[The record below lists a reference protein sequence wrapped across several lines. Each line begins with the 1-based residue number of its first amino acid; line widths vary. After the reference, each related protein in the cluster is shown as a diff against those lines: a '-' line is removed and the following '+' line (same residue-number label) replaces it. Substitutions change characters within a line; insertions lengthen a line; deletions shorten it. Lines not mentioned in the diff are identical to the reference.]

1 MCVTTSGEW
10 RGKSVLVVKT
20 PDLFE
25 MSDQM
30 VRREMSRCR
39 SLSFPG
45 PNVLLLIVKPS
56 EFTQEDAEKLT
67 FILSLFGQN
76 SFKHSMI
83 VLTHKEKQTNVLNQL
98 LQKCGGRQYNMF
110 EENHGLL
117 MKNIEKM
124 MSENKES
131 FLTFTEET
139 RGPQCEQIKPDL
151 NLVLCG
157 RRAAG
162 KTSAVKKI
170 LGLSEL
176 QSVSSQQSV
185 RNQAEVSGRWVSV
198 VELPALSEKP
208 QKEVMQESFRS
219 VSLCDPEGIHAFIL
233 VLPVDPLTDEDKREL
248 QIIQKTFGSQVKD
261 FTRILFTVD
270 SDPKDPNVVHFVEKD
285 KDIQKFCQSFGGRY
299 NILNIRNKQ
308 QISELLEKIQVE
320 KSYSVETFVQVQMEK
335 NIELEEEVRNLTKQD
350 SCDEEQSPDSL
361 RIVLI
366 GKTGSGKSS
375 SGNTILGRKE
385 FKADSSQTSVTR
397 VCQKAQGEVDG
408 RPVFVVDTPGLF
420 DTSLSNKEVYEE
432 MVKCISLLAPGPHV
446 FLLVIQIGR
455 FTPEEMETLKLIKE
469 SFGEKSELFTI
480 ILFTRG
486 DDLQHNEKTVEEYI
500 EEGTN
505 SLQKLIRDFGG
516 RYHVF
521 NNYDRNNQQQ
531 VSELITK
538 IDSMVKNNGGSCFS
552 NEMLEEAEAAIRKE
566 MERILKEKEE
576 EIRKEKE
583 ELKRKHEEEM
593 QEMKR
598 KMEAK
603 MKKVQQES
611 ELKLKEMNEN
621 IKKEREQQ
629 QKDQE
634 EREKRN
640 KEREEEE
647 ERQREALKKQIEE
660 LDKKIQST
668 IEEKKTELEKERNE
682 KQRSQEAWEKER
694 REWWEKQKR
703 EEEERKQEEQKRL
716 KRFEEQLEKER
727 EKYEQKSK
735 EKNEIRKELEEKEKQ
750 CKAELEEKEK
760 TYKKEL
766 EEREKKNKKLKE
778 DEEQQ
783 REALKKQIEELDKKI
798 QSAKEEKKTELEK
811 ERNEKQRSQEAWEK
825 KCREQWEKQKREEEE
840 RKQEEQKRRKRL
852 EEQLE
857 MEREKYEQKSKQENQ
872 ARNELKEKK
881 KKYKAELEEKEKT
894 YKKELEERE
903 KKNKEIQEEEERQRE
918 ALKKQIEELD
928 KKFQSAI
935 EQKKTELEK
944 ERNEKQRSQEA
955 WENEQREWWEKQ
967 KQQEEERK
975 QEEQKRL
982 KRFEEQL
989 ERERE
994 KYKQK
999 SKEEIQIRKE
1009 LEEKEKKYKEETE
1022 NLQKK
1027 FEEEA
1032 RKRAEEKNEFMT
1044 KYAAQEE
1051 THKSQL
1057 EDKDEKY
1064 DLLKALKETMERQ
1077 KREKYQEE
1085 ISKLVKCVSQKKG
1098 NLTKIKNLLIKQEEE
1113 MKNDRT
1119 QEKGNLQK
1127 KHEAEISDLIE
1138 KLVEEK
1144 PSCCIL

>member
-1 MCVTTSGEW
+1 
-10 RGKSVLVVKT
+10 
-20 PDLFE
+20 

-56 EFTQEDAEKLT
+56 DFKQEDAEKLT

-83 VLTHKEKQTNVLNQL
+83 VLTHKEKQTNVQNQL

-139 RGPQCEQIKPDL
+139 RGLQCEQIKPDL

-157 RRAAG
+157 RRGAG
-162 KTSAVKKI
+162 KTSAVKEI

-176 QSVSSQQSV
+176 QSVSSQQSI

-219 VSLCDPEGIHAFIL
+219 VSLCDPEGVHAFIL
-233 VLPVDPLTDEDKREL
+233 VLPVDPLTDEDKGEL

-270 SDPKDPNVVHFVEKD
+270 SDPKDPKVVHFEEQD
-285 KDIQKFCQSFGGRY
+285 FDIQKFCQSFGGRY

-320 KSYSVETFVQVQMEK
+320 NSYSVQTFVQVQMEK
-335 NIELEEEVRNLTKQD
+335 ISELEEEVRNLTRQD
-350 SCDEEQSPDSL
+350 SCDKEQSPDSL

-385 FKADSSQTSVTR
+385 FKAELNSNSVTKI
-397 VCQKAQGEVDG
+397 CQKAQGEVDG

-420 DTSLSNKEVYEE
+420 DTNLSNKEVNEE

-455 FTPEEMETLKLIKE
+455 FTKEEIKTLKLIKE
-469 SFGEKSELFTI
+469 NFGEKSELFTI

-486 DDLQHNEKTVEEYI
+486 DDLQHGGKTIERYI
-500 EEGTN
+500 EESSN
-505 SLQKLIRDFGG
+505 SLQKLIRDCGG

-521 NNYDRNNQQQ
+521 NNYDRNNRQQ

-583 ELKRKHEEEM
+583 ELKRKHEEEK
-593 QEMKR
+593 QEMSR
-598 KMEAK
+598 KMEEK
-603 MKKVQQES
+603 MKKLQQES
-611 ELKLKEMNEN
+611 ERKLQEMNEN

-629 QKDQE
+629 QKEQE
-634 EREKRN
+634 EREKMN
-640 KEREEEE
+640 KEREEKE

-660 LDKKIQST
+660 LDKEIQSA
-668 IEEKKTELEKERNE
+668 IEEQKTELEKERNE
-682 KQRSQEAWEKER
+682 KQRNQEVWEKER
-694 REWWEKQKR
+694 REWWEKKKR
-703 EEEERKQEEQKRL
+703 EEEKREREEQKRL
-716 KRFEEQLEKER
+716 KK
-727 EKYEQKSK
+727 
-735 EKNEIRKELEEKEKQ
+735 
-750 CKAELEEKEK
+750 
-760 TYKKEL
+760 
-766 EEREKKNKKLKE
+766 
-778 DEEQQ
+778 
-783 REALKKQIEELDKKI
+783 
-798 QSAKEEKKTELEK
+798 
-811 ERNEKQRSQEAWEK
+811 
-825 KCREQWEKQKREEEE
+825 
-840 RKQEEQKRRKRL
+840 L

-857 MEREKYEQKSKQENQ
+857 MEREKYEQKSK
-872 ARNELKEKK
+872 
-881 KKYKAELEEKEKT
+881 
-894 YKKELEERE
+894 
-903 KKNKEIQEEEERQRE
+903 
-918 ALKKQIEELD
+918 D
-928 KKFQSAI
+928 
-935 EQKKTELEK
+935 
-944 ERNEKQRSQEA
+944 
-955 WENEQREWWEKQ
+955 
-967 KQQEEERK
+967 
-975 QEEQKRL
+975 
-982 KRFEEQL
+982 
-989 ERERE
+989 
-994 KYKQK
+994 
-999 SKEEIQIRKE
+999 EIQIRKE
-1009 LEEKEKKYKEETE
+1009 LEEKEKKYKKELEDKEKKNKEIKEKEELQRENLKKQIEELDKEIQSAKEEQKTELEKERKEKQISQAAWEKERREWWEKQKQEEEKREQEEQKRLKELEEQLEMERKRYDQKTEEEIQIRKELEENEKKYKEDTE

-1027 FEEEA
+1027 FVEKA
-1032 RKRAEEKNEFMT
+1032 RKRAEEMNKFMS
-1044 KYAAQEE
+1044 KCA
-1051 THKSQL
+1051 
-1057 EDKDEKY
+1057 
-1064 DLLKALKETMERQ
+1064 MEREKRQ
-1077 KREKYQEE
+1077 KD
-1085 ISKLVKCVSQKKG
+1085 ISNLVKCVTKKNE
-1098 NLTKIKNLLIKQEEE
+1098 NLTKIRQLLSEQEQEIKTCESEAKE
-1113 MKNDRT
+1113 
-1119 QEKGNLQK
+1119 NLQK
-1127 KHEAEISDLIE
+1127 EHEAKISDLIQE
-1138 KLVEEK
+1138 LLNKEETK
-1144 PSCCIL
+1144 SYCCIL